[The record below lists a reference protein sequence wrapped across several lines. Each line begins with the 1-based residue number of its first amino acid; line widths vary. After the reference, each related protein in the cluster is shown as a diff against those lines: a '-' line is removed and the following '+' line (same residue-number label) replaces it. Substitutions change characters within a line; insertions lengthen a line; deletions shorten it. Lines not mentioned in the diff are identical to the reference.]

1 MIAVDNKL
9 IKIKQQG
16 KEVAYFSII
25 TQINKSQ
32 FQIKRRYQE
41 ILDLEKL
48 LKDIY
53 KEYNFPLKLPELEKI
68 NLQQFEDEVNFVRR
82 RAEKLQSWIVSLC
95 KTPFFT
101 HKHLLDFL
109 AVDEQT
115 QQPFLGY
122 FLIVSQ

>member
-1 MIAVDNKL
+1 MPKRIVIAVDNKL
-9 IKIKQQG
+9 VKIKQQG
-16 KEVAYFSII
+16 KEVAFFSII

-32 FQIKRRYQE
+32 FQVKRRYQE

-82 RAEKLQSWIVSLC
+82 RAEKL
-95 KTPFFT
+95 
-101 HKHLLDFL
+101 
-109 AVDEQT
+109 
-115 QQPFLGY
+115 
-122 FLIVSQ
+122 